1 VAWIPVSALVVS
13 LATLIHVALA
23 NRRKFVGED
32 LDAVAKR
39 LGIAEEEIR
48 RCTADRT
55 DLRNQLFQNMSDL
68 VELRR
73 AGAKKGPARKQ

>member
-1 VAWIPVSALVVS
+1 VAWVPLGSLVIA
-13 LATLIHVALA
+13 LATLVHLAVA
-23 NRRKFVGED
+23 NRRKFTGED

-39 LGIAEEEIR
+39 LSAAEEEIR

-73 AGAKKGPARKQ
+73 AGAKKGPARK